1 VIRFRLI
8 SGLLLWAMLGTG
20 WADSNLASTIVPDL
34 HSASNQS
41 LAGTRILYSGDGA
54 VMVYVPAGEFIMG
67 IDEADARKIA
77 NDLGLKVDQ
86 LWAWEAFPKRTVRL
100 EGYFIDRC
108 EVTVGQLR
116 KYVKATGT
124 ILKSKESSRHFD
136 LPENFSF
143 PAAEITWDEA
153 KRYAQWAG
161 KSLPTEAQW
170 EKAARG
176 SDGRIYPWGN
186 SPPTAEYGHFGPMFN
201 QPALYVPVGS
211 HPKGASPYGALD
223 LLGNQYEWTS
233 DMNLP
238 YPGNPQA
245 EKMKDYAGTCVVLRG
260 GSWYHGKVGFYAAKR
275 FGLLPNETY
284 YHVGMRTV
292 WVPPAGYFQ
301 SESFKKD
308 QAAATGF

>member
-1 VIRFRLI
+1 MPVVAGLILSIIFNTAWSETNPPAPVI
-8 SGLLLWAMLGTG
+8 S
-20 WADSNLASTIVPDL
+20 DL
-34 HSASNQS
+34 SSVSIQP
-41 LAGTRILYSGDGA
+41 LAGTRIIHPGDGA

-77 NDLGLKVDQ
+77 TDLGLKVDQ
-86 LWAWEAFPKRTVRL
+86 LWAWEAYPKRTVRL
-100 EGYFIDRC
+100 DGFFIDRC

-116 KYVKATGT
+116 KFVEATGT
-124 ILKSKESSRHFD
+124 VLKSKESSRHFD
-136 LPENFSF
+136 VPEHFSF

-161 KSLPTEAQW
+161 KLLPTEAQW
-170 EKAARG
+170 EKTARG
-176 SDGRIYPWGN
+176 VDGRLYPWGD
-186 SPPTAEYGHFGPMFN
+186 SPPTRDYGHFGPQFQ
-201 QPALYVPVGS
+201 QPALYVEVGS

-223 LLGNQYEWTS
+223 MLGNQYEWTS
-233 DMNLP
+233 EMNLP
-238 YPGNPQA
+238 YPGNAQA

-308 QAAATGF
+308 QTAAMDR